1 MAPKL
6 SPHRKTEQ
14 HPFLL
19 SVEEVARQL
28 DTNIETG
35 LNAAKVQEFQR
46 NHPPNELEDGGGVSW
61 HKILIKQLTNA
72 MILVSKQTAPF
83 PTKLTVQGPC
93 ICNVP

>member
-6 SPHRKTEQ
+6 APHKKMEQ

-19 SVEEVARQL
+19 SAEEVARQL

-35 LNAAKVQEFQR
+35 LNAVKVQEIQR
-46 NHPPNELEDGGGVSW
+46 NHPTNELEDDGGVSW

-72 MILVSKQTAPF
+72 MILVS
-83 PTKLTVQGPC
+83 
-93 ICNVP
+93 